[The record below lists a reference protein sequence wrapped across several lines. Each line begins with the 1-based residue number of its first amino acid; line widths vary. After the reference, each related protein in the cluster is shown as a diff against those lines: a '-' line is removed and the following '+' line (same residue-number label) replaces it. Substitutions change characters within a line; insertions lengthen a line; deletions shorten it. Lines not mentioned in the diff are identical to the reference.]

1 MPCDDKGF
9 TLLELILVMLIVSFS
24 LVALA
29 PALEQ
34 VIARQRL
41 ENSAEMMGWVL
52 RSAQQKAIYSGQ
64 SQMVRFYYSNNS
76 YLMDT
81 TRYYLDGA
89 QYAALPNF
97 PTRIGQVPA
106 CIFQP
111 SGIPRAGGTV
121 VLMNE
126 EGQTSYVIVS
136 PVAGR
141 IRVSDHPPASW

>member
-1 MPCDDKGF
+1 
-9 TLLELILVMLIVSFS
+9 MLIVSFS

-41 ENSAEMMGWVL
+41 ENSAEMMGWCCVPPSKSDL
-52 RSAQQKAIYSGQ
+52 FRTEPDGALLLFQQFLFDGHYPLLS
-64 SQMVRFYYSNNS
+64 
-76 YLMDT
+76 
-81 TRYYLDGA
+81 DGA

-111 SGIPRAGGTV
+111 SGIPRP
-121 VLMNE
+121 
-126 EGQTSYVIVS
+126 EGL
-136 PVAGR
+136 
-141 IRVSDHPPASW
+141 WC

>member
-64 SQMVRFYYSNNS
+64 S
-76 YLMDT
+76 
-81 TRYYLDGA
+81 
-89 QYAALPNF
+89 
-97 PTRIGQVPA
+97 
-106 CIFQP
+106 
-111 SGIPRAGGTV
+111 
-121 VLMNE
+121 
-126 EGQTSYVIVS
+126 
-136 PVAGR
+136 
-141 IRVSDHPPASW
+141 